1 MPIRHAVLFR
11 FTDEA
16 TEAQIAALA
25 AGLSTMPDETGAVD
39 DNRYQHGRALGLNPA
54 SWDYAVVAEFADAN
68 AYEAYRDHPA
78 HRSLIHELVEPITAQ
93 RASVQFELPG

>member
-11 FTDEA
+11 FTDDA

-25 AGLSTMPDETGAVD
+25 SGLSTMPEATGLVAPEC
-39 DNRYQHGRALGLNPA
+39 YKHGRALGLNPA
-54 SWDYAVVAEFADAN
+54 TWDYAVVADFASADD
-68 AYEAYRDHPA
+68 YEGYRDHPDHQA
-78 HRSLIHELVEPITAQ
+78 LIRELVVPITAE